1 MLEKSKG
8 KRQKYN
14 LLPISVLRGSTW
26 LGNPAESIARYF
38 LFPIFYFHYSSKQF

>member
-1 MLEKSKG
+1 MERPYRS
-8 KRQKYN
+8 QESN

-38 LFPIFYFHYSSKQF
+38 LFPTSLLLRY